1 MSYIWRNYRKS
12 KFKYTWYRQVLKIS
26 KNIGVPLI
34 VDNTVAT
41 PIHCNPIKHGEN
53 IVIHSTIKYSEGH
66 AQVIGEIIIDC
77 GNFNWNNWKIPELT
91 EPDPSYHGMRY
102 VETFKEE
109 AYSVK
114 LRVTLIRDLGNG
126 LNPFNAYLTNL
137 GLETLHLKMGRHLYN
152 ELNLAKWLKN
162 HKKVIFVNYLFK
174 KIVMNIIKQ

>member
-41 PIHCNPIKHGEN
+41 PIHCNQIKHGAN
-53 IVIHSTIKYSEGH
+53 IVIHSTTKYSDGH
-66 AQVIGEIIIDC
+66 AQAIGGIIID
-77 GNFNWNNWKIPELT
+77 GENFNWNNGKFLELI

-137 GLETLHLKMGRHLYN
+137 GLETLHLRIERHSYN
-152 ELNLAKWLKN
+152 ALNLAKWIKN
-162 HKKVIFVNYLFK
+162 HMKVIFVNYLFK
-174 KIVMNIIKQ
+174 KIVMNIIKK

>member
-1 MSYIWRNYRKS
+1 MSYIWRNYIKS

-53 IVIHSTIKYSEGH
+53 IVIHSTIKYSDGYV
-66 AQVIGEIIIDC
+66 QIIGGIIIDC

-152 ELNLAKWLKN
+152 ALNLAKWFKN
-162 HKKVIFVNYLFK
+162 HVKVILVNYLF
-174 KIVMNIIKQ
+174 